1 MKNQKFINH
10 LKKKY
15 DRNFFYFD
23 EFMEESLYSE
33 FGYFSNGKVRSSK
46 EGDFLTS
53 PEVSNFFGVF
63 VSKWLISNNL
73 DNDSNVLEIGAG
85 TGSLAKQIS
94 NYLSKDIYVTELS
107 KNAQKALNQ
116 ENIILENNLESYMN
130 KNVDAIYMN
139 EILDNIPCSV
149 GKQID
154 NQWFEKTVEIDKN
167 ENLAYG
173 QVEMREKNID
183 WIERYN
189 FLNNQDNDLEIQL
202 NSEYFL
208 DELIKLID
216 PKYLL
221 IFDYG
226 FRYDDRNSKPYK
238 STIRTYKDHH
248 FSSEPISMPT
258 ETDITYDVNFTFLK
272 KYFSNNNFEVQLI
285 YQYEFLDNFG
295 YDQLYKELHDK
306 FIQTSNIEQLKIKS
320 ELVGLEAI
328 HNERGLG
335 GFYTLEAKKV

>member
-33 FGYFSNGKVRSSK
+33 FGYFLNGKVRSSK

-63 VSKWLISNNL
+63 ISKWLISNNL

-130 KNVDAIYMN
+130 KNVGAIYMN

-167 ENLAYG
+167 GNLVYG
-173 QVEMREKNID
+173 PVSYTHLTLPTI
-183 WIERYN
+183 
-189 FLNNQDNDLEIQL
+189 
-202 NSEYFL
+202 
-208 DELIKLID
+208 
-216 PKYLL
+216 LL
-221 IFDYG
+221 
-226 FRYDDRNSKPYK
+226 
-238 STIRTYKDHH
+238 
-248 FSSEPISMPT
+248 
-258 ETDITYDVNFTFLK
+258 V
-272 KYFSNNNFEVQLI
+272 
-285 YQYEFLDNFG
+285 
-295 YDQLYKELHDK
+295 
-306 FIQTSNIEQLKIKS
+306 
-320 ELVGLEAI
+320 
-328 HNERGLG
+328 
-335 GFYTLEAKKV
+335 

>member
-1 MKNQKFINH
+1 
-10 LKKKY
+10 
-15 DRNFFYFD
+15 
-23 EFMEESLYSE
+23 MEESLYSE
-33 FGYFSNGKVRSSK
+33 FGYFLNGKVRSSK

-73 DNDSNVLEIGAG
+73 DNDSNILEIGAG

-94 NYLSKDIYVTELS
+94 KYLSKDIYVTELS

-167 ENLAYG
+167 ENLVYG

-208 DELIKLID
+208 DEVIRLID

-226 FRYDDRNSKPYK
+226 FTYDDRNSKPYK

-258 ETDITYDVNFTFLK
+258 EMDITYDVNFTFLK

-295 YDQLYKELHDK
+295 YDHLYQELKDK
-306 FIQTSNIEQLKIKS
+306 LHQTSNIEQLKIKS

>member
-1 MKNQKFINH
+1 
-10 LKKKY
+10 
-15 DRNFFYFD
+15 
-23 EFMEESLYSE
+23 MEESLYSE
-33 FGYFSNGKVRSSK
+33 FGYFSNGEVRSSK
-46 EGDFLTS
+46 DGDFLTS
-53 PEVSNFFGVF
+53 PEVSNFFGIF

-73 DNDSNVLEIGAG
+73 DNDSNILEIGAG

-116 ENIILENNLESYMN
+116 ENIILENNLESYTN

-167 ENLAYG
+167 ENLVYG

-216 PKYLL
+216 TKSLL

-258 ETDITYDVNFTFLK
+258 KTDITYDVNFTFLN

-295 YDQLYKELHDK
+295 YDHLYQELKDK
-306 FIQTSNIEQLKIKS
+306 FHQTSNIEQLKIKS

>member
-1 MKNQKFINH
+1 
-10 LKKKY
+10 
-15 DRNFFYFD
+15 
-23 EFMEESLYSE
+23 MEQSLYSK
-33 FGYFSNGKVRSSK
+33 FGFFSNGKVRSSK

-130 KNVDAIYMN
+130 KNVGAIYMN

-167 ENLAYG
+167 ENLVYG
-173 QVEMREKNID
+173 RVEMREKNID

-189 FLNNQDNDLEIQL
+189 FLNNQDNDLEL
-202 NSEYFL
+202 S
-208 DELIKLID
+208 LIHI
-216 PKYLL
+216 
-221 IFDYG
+221 
-226 FRYDDRNSKPYK
+226 
-238 STIRTYKDHH
+238 
-248 FSSEPISMPT
+248 
-258 ETDITYDVNFTFLK
+258 
-272 KYFSNNNFEVQLI
+272 
-285 YQYEFLDNFG
+285 
-295 YDQLYKELHDK
+295 
-306 FIQTSNIEQLKIKS
+306 
-320 ELVGLEAI
+320 
-328 HNERGLG
+328 
-335 GFYTLEAKKV
+335 